1 MDITEV
7 RVYPRNGSETSL
19 KAFASITLDG
29 TFAVRDLRVIEGEK
43 GLFVAMPAK
52 KLPNGRYLD
61 LAHPVTKEFSER
73 IQSEVL
79 EAYRRRPA
87 S

>member
-7 RVYPRNGSETSL
+7 RVYPRNGNDGGL

-29 TFAVRDLRVIEGEK
+29 TFAVKDLKVIEGEK
-43 GLFVAMPAK
+43 GLFVAMPAR

-61 LAHPVTKEFSER
+61 VAHAITKEFSAR
-73 IQSEVL
+73 IQAEVL
-79 EAYRRRPA
+79 EAYHRRAA